1 MMLTFPD
8 TAPTYKHQVGP
19 APDEIAG
26 GQLFDLQAVEGLGIE
41 LPVEGLQGFALRETR
56 LPDATLHRVFMP
68 RCSRRP
74 QELIEEAEQRE
85 ALLLG
90 LGEESIQCLRLKQD
104 AQSLEVVQA
113 AVM

>member
-1 MMLTFPD
+1 
-8 TAPTYKHQVGP
+8 
-19 APDEIAG
+19 
-26 GQLFDLQAVEGLGIE
+26 
-41 LPVEGLQGFALRETR
+41 
-56 LPDATLHRVFMP
+56 MP
-68 RCSRRP
+68 RRSRRP

-90 LGEESIQCLRLKQD
+90 LGEESIQSLRLKQD